1 MRPAGDLFSRTLD
14 LVIDDHAR
22 FLKGLGWRWA
32 RHRCGQPQSFFI
44 VYRHDEAGLPSEVKT
59 VEIVGLGLEDHL
71 VKTVLLIVAF
81 VAGTLAFKQVWVERR
96 SPREKWMY
104 AALAVAC
111 WITMIIVSYK
121 L

>member
-1 MRPAGDLFSRTLD
+1 M
-14 LVIDDHAR
+14 
-22 FLKGLGWRWA
+22 
-32 RHRCGQPQSFFI
+32 
-44 VYRHDEAGLPSEVKT
+44 
-59 VEIVGLGLEDHL
+59 
-71 VKTVLLIVAF
+71 KTVLLTVAF

-96 SPREKWMY
+96 SPGEKWMY